1 MNDDIIKPSILALG
15 YGGIRLLD
23 SLSIN
28 NKERKLFNIIKKDNW
43 NKENIF
49 TLSEL
54 EIKLGKSKKLLILT
68 GLGGQVMKY
77 TATEVCKMANNKH
90 IDIYIFMIMPWSFEG
105 NQRIN
110 IALSNKKEIQKY
122 SKNIEIYDNAKT
134 HTKSRLFA
142 HLDGNEKLKNID
154 SNVLQPQKVLN
165 LISKKSQ
172 KIEPLRMI
180 DDKLLHERVRFFYNK
195 FKIATTVKEFK

>member
-77 TATEVCKMANNKH
+77 TATE
-90 IDIYIFMIMPWSFEG
+90 
-105 NQRIN
+105 
-110 IALSNKKEIQKY
+110 
-122 SKNIEIYDNAKT
+122 
-134 HTKSRLFA
+134 
-142 HLDGNEKLKNID
+142 
-154 SNVLQPQKVLN
+154 
-165 LISKKSQ
+165 
-172 KIEPLRMI
+172 
-180 DDKLLHERVRFFYNK
+180 
-195 FKIATTVKEFK
+195 